1 MRTIARLEKG
11 ESKMRDLT
19 AEFHKKQIEGV
30 DWQTAAVDLELFE
43 TGEYTGGCAAS
54 IEDCWIAFQLNIDTS
69 APLDVASA
77 PQQTIRRCDN
87 R

>member
-1 MRTIARLEKG
+1 
-11 ESKMRDLT
+11 MRDLT

-43 TGEYTGGCAAS
+43 TGEYTDMSAPSEDCPCEACRLAEW
-54 IEDCWIAFQLNIDTS
+54 EDCWIAFQLNIDTS
-69 APLDVASA
+69 PPLGVASA